1 MQQLLK
7 KNIFIILILVAI
19 VITVFMTNNSKAI
32 DNTTSDPVELML
44 SADDPIEEM
53 EVEAEPE
60 EFMIDVKGEVKL
72 PGVYTV
78 DVTDRV
84 IDVILLAGG
93 FTDAADQNQ
102 VNLAQK
108 VHDEMVIFI
117 PKPGEIVEEIESIQ
131 TAGPESNQADGIRL
145 NSATIEEIQT
155 LNGIGP
161 SKAEAIV
168 SYREENGPFKS
179 VDELLNISGIGE
191 KTLEKFKD
199 KVIVP

>member
-1 MQQLLK
+1 
-7 KNIFIILILVAI
+7 
-19 VITVFMTNNSKAI
+19 MTNNSKAI